1 MMEEKKTRHP
11 PFEKKLTEEQ
21 ADEIVE
27 RYMEGGVTMQQLG
40 DEYGVS
46 KKTISRYI
54 SNSGVLDRAERKANL
69 RQRLAL
75 IKLKSASADAAE
87 QLVDLMDKTNG
98 KNQVYAKLQTLQ
110 QVLDRAGVREEKHE
124 DKDVRITFADG
135 VGIAPKMPKRR
146 DGE

>member
-1 MMEEKKTRHP
+1 MEEKKMRHP

-98 KNQVYAKLQTLQ
+98 KKQVYAKLQTLQ

-146 DGE
+146 ESE

>member
-69 RQRLAL
+69 RQRLAR

-87 QLVDLMDKTNG
+87 QLVDLMDKTKG

-146 DGE
+146 DSE